1 LEILTVS
8 QGTAV
13 TIGLGAAVAA
23 LALASL
29 FLGYA
34 PLSAGDVMRGLMG
47 EGGTAAIV
55 VQEIR
60 VPRALLAILIGGA
73 LGLGGA
79 ALQGL
84 MRNPLA
90 EPGVIGVSAAASLG
104 AVGAMYYGLAAA
116 WPYALP
122 VMAMA
127 GAGLATLF
135 LLFVSARGGILS
147 LILAGVA
154 VSSLCAALTSVALN
168 LSPNAYASSEIVYWL
183 LGSLRDRGMED
194 VALAAPFVLVG
205 CAIVL
210 AFGRQLDALALGDDA
225 ARSLGVSVPTLSAW
239 IVAGVALAVGASVGV
254 AGAIGFVGL
263 IVPHVLRPWV
273 GHRPSSLLLPS
284 ALGGAA
290 LLTAADIAVRIV
302 PSPNELMLGVMTAMI
317 GAPFF
322 FWLIFRNRSNWT

>member
-1 LEILTVS
+1 MTRAL
-8 QGTAV
+8 AA
-13 TIGLGAAVAA
+13 TIGLGVGA
-23 LALASL
+23 LTLGLLSL

-34 PLSAGDVMRGLMG
+34 PLAPSDVIAGLMG
-47 EGGTAAIV
+47 QGGTAAIV

-60 VPRALLAILIGGA
+60 LPRALLAMTIGAA
-73 LGLGGA
+73 LGMGGA

-90 EPGVIGVSAAASLG
+90 EPGVVGVSAAASLG

-135 LLFVSARGGILS
+135 LLWVSARGGILS

-168 LSPNAYASSEIVYWL
+168 LSPNAYAASEIVYWL
-183 LGSLRDRGMED
+183 LGSFKDRSMQD
-194 VALAAPFVLVG
+194 VALAAPFVAAG
-205 CAIVL
+205 CALIF
-210 AFGRQLDALALGDDA
+210 AFGRKLDALALGDDA
-225 ARSLGVSVPTLSAW
+225 ARSLGVDVGRLAAW
-239 IVAGVALAVGASVGV
+239 IVAGVALAVGASVAA

-263 IVPHVLRPWV
+263 IVPHILRPWV
-273 GHRPSSLLLPS
+273 GHKPSDLLLPS
-284 ALGGAA
+284 AFGGAA
-290 LLTAADIAVRIV
+290 LLTAADIAVRLI
-302 PSPNELMLGVMTAMI
+302 PSPSELMVGVMTAVI

-322 FWLIFRNRSNWT
+322 FWLIFRNRSQWT

>member
-1 LEILTVS
+1 MTRAH
-8 QGTAV
+8 TA
-13 TIGLGAAVAA
+13 TLGLGVGA
-23 LALASL
+23 LVLGLVSL

-34 PLSAGDVMRGLMG
+34 PLAPADVWRGLMG
-47 EGGTAAIV
+47 QGDTAAIV
-55 VQEIR
+55 IQEIR
-60 VPRALLAILIGGA
+60 LPRVLLAMMIGAA
-73 LGLGGA
+73 LGMSGA

-90 EPGVIGVSAAASLG
+90 EPGVVGVSAAASLG
-104 AVGAMYYGLAAA
+104 AVGAMYYGLAAM

-127 GAGLATLF
+127 GAGAATVF
-135 LLFVSARGGILS
+135 LLWVSARGGILS

-168 LSPNAYASSEIVYWL
+168 LSPNAYAASEIVYWL
-183 LGSLRDRGMED
+183 LGSFKDRSMQD
-194 VALAAPFVLVG
+194 FWLAAPFVLLG
-205 CAIVL
+205 CAMILV
-210 AFGRQLDALALGDDA
+210 FGRKLDALALGDDA
-225 ARSLGVSVPTLSAW
+225 ARSMGVEVGRLAAW
-239 IVAGVALAVGASVGV
+239 IVAGVALAVGASVAA

-273 GHRPSSLLLPS
+273 GHRPSDLLLPS
-284 ALGGAA
+284 AFGGAA

-302 PSPNELMLGVMTAMI
+302 PSPNELMVGVMTAVI

>member
-1 LEILTVS
+1 VTQAWTVIWS
-8 QGTAV
+8 
-13 TIGLGAAVAA
+13 LGALAVG

-34 PLSAGDVMRGLMG
+34 PLAPGEVIRGLMG

-60 VPRALLAILIGGA
+60 LPRALLALLIGAA

-104 AVGAMYYGLAAA
+104 AVGALYYGLASA
-116 WPYALP
+116 WAFALP
-122 VMAMA
+122 LMAMA
-127 GAGLATLF
+127 GAGVATVF
-135 LLFVSARGGILS
+135 LLWVSARGGILS

-168 LSPNAYASSEIVYWL
+168 LSPNAYAASEIVYWL
-183 LGSLRDRGMED
+183 LGSLKDRSMDD
-194 VALAAPFVLVG
+194 VALAAPFVLAG
-205 CAIVL
+205 CAVVL
-210 AFGRQLDALALGDDA
+210 VFGRRLDALALGDDA
-225 ARSLGVSVPTLSAW
+225 ARSLGVDVARLAAW
-239 IVAGVALAVGASVGV
+239 IVAGVALSVGASVAA

-263 IVPHVLRPWV
+263 IVPHVLRPYV
-273 GHRPSSLLLPS
+273 GHQPSALLLPS
-284 ALGGAA
+284 AFGGAA
-290 LLTAADIAVRIV
+290 LLTAADIAVRLI
-302 PSPNELMLGVMTAMI
+302 PSPNELMLGVMTAVI

-322 FWLIFRNRSNWT
+322 FWLIFRNRSKWS

>member
-1 LEILTVS
+1 MTRAH
-8 QGTAV
+8 AV
-13 TIGLGAAVAA
+13 TIGLGVGA
-23 LALASL
+23 LTLGFLSL

-34 PLSAGDVMRGLMG
+34 ALSPTDVLRGLMG
-47 EGGTAAIV
+47 QGATAAIV

-60 VPRALLAILIGGA
+60 LPRALLAMTIGAA

-90 EPGVIGVSAAASLG
+90 EPGVVGVSAAASLG
-104 AVGAMYYGLAAA
+104 AVGAMYYGLASA

-122 VMAMA
+122 LMAMT
-127 GAGLATLF
+127 GAGVATMF
-135 LLFVSARGGILS
+135 LLWVSARGGILS

-168 LSPNAYASSEIVYWL
+168 LSPNAYAASEIVYWL
-183 LGSLRDRGMED
+183 LGSFKDRSMQD
-194 VALAAPFVLVG
+194 VALAAPFVLAG
-205 CAIVL
+205 CVLIL
-210 AFGRQLDALALGDDA
+210 AFGRKLDALALGDDA
-225 ARSLGVSVPTLSAW
+225 ARSLGVDVARLSAW
-239 IVAGVALAVGASVGV
+239 IVAGVALSVGASVAA

-263 IVPHVLRPWV
+263 IVPHILRPWV
-273 GHRPSSLLLPS
+273 GHKPSDLLLPS
-284 ALGGAA
+284 AFGGAA

-302 PSPNELMLGVMTAMI
+302 PSPNELMVGVMTAVI